1 MEVKIHAIN
10 YDYGVVNDVY
20 ENTHGIF
27 DEVHLMPDTHRG
39 ATVPVGFVAKV
50 DIEKGVIPEIVG
62 VDIGCLDCDTEIL
75 TESGWIK
82 ISDYKENEKILQ
94 FNPIT
99 NTGMFIKPQ
108 LYIKKKC
115 DWFYHFK
122 NSKGLD
128 QMISEEHNILMYY
141 GHKNRKINY
150 KTVKPEFL
158 INLGD
163 KKLSKNYYMF
173 NTAFTIKNEG
183 IEISDEMIRLDIMVQ
198 ADGRIKEYDSY
209 NFVELHFKKERKIL
223 RAENLLKNA
232 NIKYNKYLSTD
243 TTYISFRV
251 PKYINKNLKKY
262 WKANYEQLKIVAEES
277 LLWDGHSGYRSYY
290 SSADKESIDVIQ
302 FAFIATDVRASLY
315 NVKNTKY
322 WTVIPTKNKY
332 VGYNKKPKIVK
343 SKDGYK
349 YCFKTDN
356 GFFLCRRNGYTF
368 LTGNCGM
375 SVYEIPKLD
384 IENTDW
390 KALYEHIEKYIPS
403 GQKVNSQTRPF
414 DFSGL
419 KMKADKSALE
429 YYTYYTKALGSLGGG
444 NHFIE
449 INAGKD
455 KDYIIVHS
463 GSRKFGLD
471 VCKYYTKMLKFDLDG
486 YRAELESIEPKNRE
500 KMIPSIKA
508 KYNNSKNVLKGE
520 LAKEYLND
528 MKIAQKFAS
537 ESRKIMIQQ
546 ILKFFGIAF
555 EEKNFWESV
564 HNYMDFEDMIVR
576 KGATPARLGQ
586 KLVVPINMRD
596 GSIIAVGKGN
606 PEWLCSAPHGAG
618 RVMSRSEAKSTIDV
632 EDYRNEMKNVIS
644 YSVNENTLDEAPQAY
659 RGIDEIV
666 EATRDTMDILEIVK
680 PIFNFKGL
688 Q

>member
-1 MEVKIHAIN
+1 M
-10 YDYGVVNDVY
+10 
-20 ENTHGIF
+20 
-27 DEVHLMPDTHRG
+27 
-39 ATVPVGFVAKV
+39 
-50 DIEKGVIPEIVG
+50 
-62 VDIGCLDCDTEIL
+62 
-75 TESGWIK
+75 
-82 ISDYKENEKILQ
+82 
-94 FNPIT
+94 
-99 NTGMFIKPQ
+99 
-108 LYIKKKC
+108 
-115 DWFYHFK
+115 
-122 NSKGLD
+122 
-128 QMISEEHNILMYY
+128 
-141 GHKNRKINY
+141 
-150 KTVKPEFL
+150 
-158 INLGD
+158 
-163 KKLSKNYYMF
+163 
-173 NTAFTIKNEG
+173 
-183 IEISDEMIRLDIMVQ
+183 
-198 ADGRIKEYDSY
+198 
-209 NFVELHFKKERKIL
+209 
-223 RAENLLKNA
+223 
-232 NIKYNKYLSTD
+232 
-243 TTYISFRV
+243 
-251 PKYINKNLKKY
+251 
-262 WKANYEQLKIVAEES
+262 
-277 LLWDGHSGYRSYY
+277 LWDGHSGYRSYY

-332 VGYNKKPKIVK
+332 VGYNKKPEVVK

-349 YCFKTDN
+349 YCFKTDT

-390 KALYEHIEKYIPS
+390 KALYDHIEKYIPS
-403 GQKVNSQTRPF
+403 GQKVNATTTPF

-419 KMKADKSALE
+419 KMKADKSTLE
-429 YYTYYTKALGSLGGG
+429 YYTKALGSLGGG

-449 INAGKD
+449 INTGKD

-471 VCKYYTKMLKFDLDG
+471 VCKYYTNLMKFDLEG
-486 YRAELESIEPKNRE
+486 YKAELMSIEPKERE
-500 KMIPSIKA
+500 NSIQALKD
-508 KYNNSKNVLKGE
+508 KYNNVKNVLKGK
-520 LAKEYLND
+520 LAEDYLND

-537 ESRKIMIQQ
+537 ESRRIMIKN
-546 ILKFFGIAF
+546 ILKFFNIKF

-596 GSIIAVGKGN
+596 GSIIAIGKGN

-618 RVMSRSEAKSTIDV
+618 RVMSRSQAKENIKLID
-632 EDYRNEMKNVIS
+632 YANEMKDVIS

-666 EATRDTMDILEIVK
+666 EATKETMEILEIVK